1 MMVVT
6 IEEEIRKYGRELG
19 ADAVG
24 FASIENYRSPKSPD
38 LKTILPEAR
47 SLVVFGYRE
56 IDGALETENARVSMA
71 ARLAVMDLAKKNDY
85 LVARFIEDRWKARS
99 VFVLTSFPL
108 GMSPPGMGL
117 VGDISL
123 RHAAVVAGLGVF
135 GRHNLVIHPEYG
147 TRVIYGAVLTELGL
161 KPDPPLVEELCNQC
175 GLCVESCPAKA
186 LEEEGKTD
194 QMKCLRVSQPYG
206 IGGLIGYM
214 RKFIGTTPE
223 EQKSALRDPLFLSLY
238 QAPFMGFQYSC
249 FKCETVCRAGR
260 KK

>member
-1 MMVVT
+1 MAVT
-6 IEEEIRKYGRELG
+6 IEEEIRKYSRELG

-38 LKTILPEAR
+38 PKTILANAR

-56 IDGALETENARVSMA
+56 VDGALESGNARISMA
-71 ARLAVMDLAKKNDY
+71 SRQAVMDLSKKNNY
-85 LVARFIEDRWKARS
+85 LVAKFVEDRFRARS
-99 VFVLTSFPL
+99 AFVLTSFPL
-108 GMSPPGMGL
+108 DMSPPVMGL

-123 RHAAVVAGLGVF
+123 RHAAVAAGLGVF
-135 GRHNLVIHPEYG
+135 GRHNLVIHPEFG
-147 TRVIYGAVLTELGL
+147 TRVIYGAVVTELAL

-206 IGGLIGYM
+206 IGGLIGYL
-214 RKFIGTTPE
+214 RRFIGATPE

-238 QAPFMGFQYSC
+238 QAPFMGFQYNC
-249 FKCETVCRAGR
+249 FQCETVCPAGR
-260 KK
+260 KR

>member
-1 MMVVT
+1 MTV
-6 IEEEIRKYGRELG
+6 EEEIRKYGRELG

-24 FASIENYRSPKSPD
+24 FASLEAYRSPKSPE

-56 IDGALETENARVSMA
+56 VDGALESGNARVTMA
-71 ARLAVMDLAKKNDY
+71 GRLAVMDLAKKNDY
-85 LVARFIEDRWKARS
+85 LMARFIEDRWKARS
-99 VFVLTSFPL
+99 AFVLTSFPL
-108 GMSPPGMGL
+108 DMSPPVMGL

-123 RHAAVVAGLGVF
+123 RHAAVAAGLGGF
-135 GRHNLVIHPEYG
+135 GRHNLVIHPEFG
-147 TRVIYGAVLTELGL
+147 TRVIYGGVLTELTL
-161 KPDPPLVEELCNQC
+161 KPDPPLAKELCNQC

-214 RKFIGTTPE
+214 RRFIGATPE

-238 QAPFMGFQYSC
+238 QAPFMGFQYTC
-249 FKCETVCRAGR
+249 YQCETVCPAGR
-260 KK
+260 KKLG